1 MAYSDPQS
9 LTVNAIVTP
18 LPRVAPGT
26 SAAAFA
32 NADGT
37 VRLSINYAQ
46 GRRTRRQARI
56 DASKIAPDPLI
67 SSTNIKHSMS
77 AYLVV
82 DVPPTGYTPAE
93 QKITVDALTKW
104 LTDSAGANLLKLLGG
119 EN

>member
-1 MAYSDPQS
+1 MAFADPQS
-9 LTVNAIVTP
+9 LTINAIVTP

-37 VRLSINYAQ
+37 VRLSVNYAQ
-46 GRRTRRQARI
+46 GRRTRRQARV
-56 DASKIAPDPLI
+56 DTSKIAPDPLI
-67 SSTNIKHSMS
+67 SAANIKHSMS

-82 DVPPTGYTPAE
+82 DVPPTGYTVAE
-93 QKITVDALTKW
+93 QKVSVDALVKW
-104 LTDSAGANLLKLLGG
+104 CTDNAGANLLKLLGG